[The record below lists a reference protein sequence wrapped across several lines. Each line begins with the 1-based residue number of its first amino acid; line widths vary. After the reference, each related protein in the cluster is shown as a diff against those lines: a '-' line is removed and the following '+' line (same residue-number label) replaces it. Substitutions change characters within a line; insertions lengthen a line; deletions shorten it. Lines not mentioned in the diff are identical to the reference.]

1 MVLTRRRLLA
11 LALTAPFVGM
21 LSACGGSGGAGRGSS
36 SGSGDTAGSADAPVT
51 EVTVTS
57 PATIFDI
64 TTIFVPVGQPVTI
77 TYRNDDEGVPHNI
90 HVTGSGLDEKTT
102 LKPGPDVQSLTAT
115 FPQAGDYDYIC
126 DVHPDSMTGVV
137 KAV

>member
-1 MVLTRRRLLA
+1 MTLTRRRLLA
-11 LALTAPFVGM
+11 IALSAPFAGV
-21 LSACGGSGGAGRGSS
+21 LSACGGSGGSGGASS
-36 SGSGDTAGSADAPVT
+36 DGGGNTAGSPDAPVT

-64 TTIFVPVGQPVTI
+64 TTIFVPVGQPVTV
-77 TYRNDDEGVPHNI
+77 TYRNDDEGVPHNF
-90 HVTGSGLDEKTT
+90 HVTGFDLDEKTT
-102 LKPGPDVQSLTAT
+102 LKPGPDVQTLTVT

-126 DVHPDSMTGVV
+126 DVHPEMTGVV

>member
-1 MVLTRRRLLA
+1 MALTRRQLLA
-11 LALTAPFVGM
+11 IALSAPFAGL
-21 LSACGGSGGAGRGSS
+21 LSACGGSGGSAS
-36 SGSGDTAGSADAPVT
+36 SGGRGDTAGSADAPVT

-64 TTIFVPVGQPVTI
+64 TTIFVPVGQPVTV
-77 TYRNDDEGVPHNI
+77 TYRNDHDGVPHNFHI
-90 HVTGSGLDEKTT
+90 TGFDLDEKTT
-102 LKPGPDVQSLTAT
+102 LKPGPDVQTLTVT

-126 DVHPDSMTGVV
+126 DVHPEMMTGVV